1 MIAFGKS
8 YAYSVMGRK
17 VDEILQFLLQEF
29 DYTYI
34 KDEKDFPSV
43 IEPLKK
49 KVEELNKKYP
59 KTVKYHVRTA
69 DRRGKEGYIRIGAV
83 GTVIKGIS
91 LHYWDVRPFKEGG
104 EV

>member
-1 MIAFGKS
+1 MIAFGRS

-59 KTVKYHVRTA
+59 KTVKYHVRTD
-69 DRRGKEGYIRIGAV
+69 DRREKEGYIRIGTV
-83 GTVIKGIS
+83 GTVTKGIG
-91 LHYWDVRPFKEGG
+91 LPFWNVRPFKEGG
-104 EV
+104 AV

>member
-1 MIAFGKS
+1 MIAFGRS

-43 IEPLKK
+43 IESLEK

-59 KTVKYHVRTA
+59 KTVKYHVRTD

-83 GTVIKGIS
+83 GTVTKGIS
-91 LHYWDVRPFKEGG
+91 LHYLNVRPLEMEK
-104 EV
+104 

>member
-1 MIAFGKS
+1 MIAFGGS
-8 YAYSVMGRK
+8 YAYGVMGRK
-17 VDEILQFLLQEF
+17 VDEILLFLLQKF

-43 IEPLKK
+43 IELLEK

-59 KTVKYHVRTA
+59 NTVKYYVRLNK
-69 DRRGKEGYIRIGAV
+69 GCKCGYLRIEHPGSP
-83 GTVIKGIS
+83 TKGIG
-91 LHYWDVRPFKEGG
+91 LPYWEVRPFKEGG

>member
-1 MIAFGKS
+1 MIAFGRS

-59 KTVKYHVRTA
+59 KTVKYYVRL
-69 DRRGKEGYIRIGAV
+69 DKGCKCGFLRIGQPGFA
-83 GTVIKGIS
+83 TKGIS
-91 LHYWDVRPFKEGG
+91 LPYWDVRPFKEGG